1 MDEPIIPEDTKNPLQ
16 FSISS
21 TEFFQWCC
29 KRFAEP
35 VMRLSEEK
43 DPESLSHHDRDFK
56 FRRNCLIRDE
66 AKDEQIKAGIYF
78 SDNFSFSLK

>member
-1 MDEPIIPEDTKNPLQ
+1 MEEPILEDSKSPMQ
-16 FSISS
+16 YPVA

-29 KRFAEP
+29 RRFAEP

-56 FRRNCLIRDE
+56 FRRNSMIRDE
-66 AKDEQIKAGIYF
+66 AKDEQIKAGR
-78 SDNFSFSLK
+78 L